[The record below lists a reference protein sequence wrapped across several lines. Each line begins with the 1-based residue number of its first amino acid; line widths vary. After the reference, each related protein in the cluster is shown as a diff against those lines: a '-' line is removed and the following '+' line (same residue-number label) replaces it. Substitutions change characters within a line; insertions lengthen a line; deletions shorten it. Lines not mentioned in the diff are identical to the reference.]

1 MTSTRT
7 RRHAN
12 GSSSRATIE
21 TSRTGRTDPSSET
34 LASRTKTDWASVKL
48 PRPLALWVKQ
58 KAAARGVFMSELIE
72 ELISRAIG
80 GSKPWVSR
88 EP

>member
-1 MTSTRT
+1 
-7 RRHAN
+7 
-12 GSSSRATIE
+12 
-21 TSRTGRTDPSSET
+21 
-34 LASRTKTDWASVKL
+34 
-48 PRPLALWVKQ
+48 LWVKQ